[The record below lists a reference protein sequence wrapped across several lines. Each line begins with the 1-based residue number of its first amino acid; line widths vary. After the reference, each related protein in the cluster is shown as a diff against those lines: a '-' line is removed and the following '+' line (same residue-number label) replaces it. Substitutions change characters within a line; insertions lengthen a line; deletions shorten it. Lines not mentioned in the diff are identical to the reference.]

1 MKKVIG
7 GIFVLLIAGA
17 VVYKYLI
24 QKNDLSE

>member
-17 VVYKYLI
+17 AVYKYLI